1 MGCIESKEE
10 EDDDFNQG
18 AMMAIGRSERISR
31 KIDGSPS
38 SSWGNNK
45 PIPTS
50 KSKTAK
56 SKRSKKDDDSDS
68 KAMAEAE
75 AESSKSVR
83 DRQNGINVTNTPAP
97 QLEVGGLKLSEI
109 IKRRIV
115 GNIMSGVPVVSASAS
130 PSATTT
136 SMSTNSMIVM
146 DVGMGCIQSQEEEDD
161 GFKQEAMMAI
171 GRSERITRK
180 VDGGPSSSWRNK
192 PISKSKI
199 AKSKRPKMD
208 DSADSKANSEAEM
221 SKSVRDRQ
229 NGINVTNSPA
239 PQLDEDGRLKFSEIL
254 KRRIVGNEMSEV
266 PVVSTTLTSTNSM
279 IVMDVAACTQKG
291 WYPDDPHKPN
301 QDSYSIE
308 YKFNGANMED
318 DSFLAI
324 YDGHGPVGEHFANY
338 AKKNLPKLIK
348 KYVKQERVKKHK
360 KRNDNLLE
368 GEKKIPFN
376 PKLWP
381 NLEPSEYIRASTK
394 AHMECNQNMIDTQPL
409 VSLSGTTAISAAIH
423 NGNLIISNVGDS
435 RAILGVRDSSSPSP
449 SSPSSPSSS
458 SPSSESKGNSNIVAV
473 PLSKDQTP
481 WRKDERERVI
491 KEGGRIMTIKQM
503 MADGNTDEEG
513 NVKVKTVHFVIM
525 DQQDN
530 MDGTFGDR
538 TLGEGGDIDD
548 EGDPPRVWL
557 KNKNLP
563 GVSFSRSL
571 GDSIANRVG
580 VNGEPETFAKAITDD
595 DKIIVLA
602 SDGVFEF
609 IPNQTIIDL
618 CAESKNPAQ
627 ACTKIVDMAYHQW
640 LKYEDRTDDITIIVM
655 FLRVG
660 GCERASKQAN

>member
-56 SKRSKKDDDSDS
+56 SKRSTKDDDSDS

-136 SMSTNSMIVM
+136 SMS
-146 DVGMGCIQSQEEEDD
+146 
-161 GFKQEAMMAI
+161 
-171 GRSERITRK
+171 
-180 VDGGPSSSWRNK
+180 
-192 PISKSKI
+192 
-199 AKSKRPKMD
+199 
-208 DSADSKANSEAEM
+208 
-221 SKSVRDRQ
+221 
-229 NGINVTNSPA
+229 
-239 PQLDEDGRLKFSEIL
+239 
-254 KRRIVGNEMSEV
+254 
-266 PVVSTTLTSTNSM
+266 STNSM
-279 IVMDVAACTQKG
+279 IVMDVAACTQRG

-338 AKKNLPKLIK
+338 AKKNLPKLVK

-360 KRNDNLLE
+360 KRNNNLPK

-435 RAILGVRDSSSPSP
+435 RAILGVHDSSSPSP

-458 SPSSESKGNSNIVAV
+458 STSSESKGNGNIVAV

-538 TLGEGGDIDD
+538 ALGEGGDIDE

-595 DKIIVLA
+595 DKILVLA

-618 CAESKNPAQ
+618 CAESKDPAQ

-655 FLRVG
+655 FLRVD